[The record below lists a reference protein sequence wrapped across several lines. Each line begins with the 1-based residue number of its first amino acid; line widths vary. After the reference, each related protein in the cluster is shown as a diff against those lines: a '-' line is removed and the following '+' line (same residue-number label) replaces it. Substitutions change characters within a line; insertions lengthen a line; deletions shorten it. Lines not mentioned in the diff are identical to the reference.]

1 MNDDCLGPARFEVQ
15 DAEGCK
21 TAVVTQE
28 LEQVGV
34 DDATRDEEDSTVLL
48 GLIMEEFLAEGL
60 THEGLQALPL
70 HFQEWVK
77 VLSTH
82 DISSRGKLAV
92 EQLGSLVEDFTKEDG
107 IQAICGVGLYAH
119 PLDKAVVELER
130 TGCVGVQRRW
140 REIAAVFVLTPM
152 VVVEST
158 QA

>member
-1 MNDDCLGPARFEVQ
+1 MSLLVAVGEELVEGTDGFRASAGLVINHAHSLSARHLIIGDEVKAVDDAAKVYFHIMNDDGLGPARFEVQ

-60 THEGLQALPL
+60 AHEGLQALPL
-70 HFQEWVK
+70 HFKEGVK

-92 EQLGSLVEDFTKEDG
+92 E
-107 IQAICGVGLYAH
+107 
-119 PLDKAVVELER
+119 
-130 TGCVGVQRRW
+130 
-140 REIAAVFVLTPM
+140 
-152 VVVEST
+152 
-158 QA
+158 